1 VKTYKYSARDSKG
14 RIAKGELEATDIAAL
29 KNKLR
34 NQGLW
39 LISQNSS
46 QQSLL
51 PFLEGFFDKKIGL
64 KDMVVFS
71 RQFSAMIEAGIAI
84 LRVLTVLIQQTENP
98 KLKAILQEIKRD
110 IEQGVPLS
118 ESMQKF
124 PEAFDSL
131 YVSMVKAGELG
142 GVLDVVLNRVAGFLE
157 SRSKLSNKVRTA
169 LTYPASLLVISLLVV
184 WFMLTFILP
193 KFSAIFT
200 STGGELPAFTQF
212 LINISNVL
220 RSPFIL
226 VIIAFIWFAV
236 NYPNATIHSFEC
248 NPDMIGLCESRSKY
262 FPNIRLNNAAVS
274 ISNTPMTFYK
284 IDQEKT
290 KSQQNIPYY
299 IKKDGNPGASSLFKS
314 LDKVYSQIPIEVRAI
329 RLDNYLKQNNI
340 DYIDLL
346 WMDIQGSELNAL
358 KSLGENIN
366 KVKMIHTEMPIGH
379 NTEYDGAPKAEEI
392 HSYLLLHKFELVGV
406 GQMDYIYLNT
416 NK

>member
-200 STGGELPAFTQF
+200 STGGELPAFTQL

-226 VIIAFIWFAV
+226 VIVAFIWFAV
-236 NYPNATIHSFEC
+236 SYARSYYQSEEGRLKIDTFSLKIPIFGPILKKVAIARFSRTFGTLI
-248 NPDMIGLCESRSKY
+248 ESGVPITTALDVTRSS
-262 FPNIRLNNAAVS
+262 INNALLESVLIKVKKDIEEGS
-274 ISNTPMTFYK
+274 PISNQLQKSEVFPPMVTQMVAIGEEAGELENMLNKIADFYDDEVDSSVESLTALMEPVF
-284 IDQEKT
+284 IVV
-290 KSQQNIPYY
+290 I
-299 IKKDGNPGASSLFKS
+299 GAIVGAIVVAMYLPIFN
-314 LDKVYSQIPIEVRAI
+314 VINQI
-329 RLDNYLKQNNI
+329 N
-340 DYIDLL
+340 
-346 WMDIQGSELNAL
+346 
-358 KSLGENIN
+358 
-366 KVKMIHTEMPIGH
+366 
-379 NTEYDGAPKAEEI
+379 
-392 HSYLLLHKFELVGV
+392 
-406 GQMDYIYLNT
+406 
-416 NK
+416 

>member
-1 VKTYKYSARDSKG
+1 MKTYKYSARDSKG

-169 LTYPASLLVISLLVV
+169 LTYPASLLVISILVV

-236 NYPNATIHSFEC
+236 NYARSYYRSEEGRLKIDTFSLKIPIFGPILKKVAIARFSRTFGTLI
-248 NPDMIGLCESRSKY
+248 ESGVPITTALDVTRTS
-262 FPNIRLNNAAVS
+262 INNALLESVLIKVKKDIEEGS
-274 ISNTPMTFYK
+274 PISNQLQKSEVFPPMVTQMVAIGEEAGELENMLNKIADFYDDEVDSSVESLTALMEPVF
-284 IDQEKT
+284 IVV
-290 KSQQNIPYY
+290 I
-299 IKKDGNPGASSLFKS
+299 GAIVGAIVVAMYLPIFN
-314 LDKVYSQIPIEVRAI
+314 VINQI
-329 RLDNYLKQNNI
+329 N
-340 DYIDLL
+340 
-346 WMDIQGSELNAL
+346 
-358 KSLGENIN
+358 
-366 KVKMIHTEMPIGH
+366 
-379 NTEYDGAPKAEEI
+379 
-392 HSYLLLHKFELVGV
+392 
-406 GQMDYIYLNT
+406 
-416 NK
+416 

>member
-1 VKTYKYSARDSKG
+1 MKTYKYSARDSKG

-169 LTYPASLLVISLLVV
+169 LTYPASLLVISILVV

-200 STGGELPAFTQF
+200 STGGELPAFTQL

-236 NYPNATIHSFEC
+236 SYARSYYQSEEGRLKIDTFSLKIPIFGPILKKVAIARFSRTFGTLI
-248 NPDMIGLCESRSKY
+248 ESGVPITTALDVTRSS
-262 FPNIRLNNAAVS
+262 INNALLESVLIKVKKDIEEGS
-274 ISNTPMTFYK
+274 PISNQLQKSEVFPPMVTQMVAIGEEAGELENMLNKIADFYDDEVDSSVESLTALMEPVF
-284 IDQEKT
+284 IVV
-290 KSQQNIPYY
+290 I
-299 IKKDGNPGASSLFKS
+299 GAIVGAIVIAMYLPIFN
-314 LDKVYSQIPIEVRAI
+314 VINQI
-329 RLDNYLKQNNI
+329 N
-340 DYIDLL
+340 
-346 WMDIQGSELNAL
+346 
-358 KSLGENIN
+358 
-366 KVKMIHTEMPIGH
+366 
-379 NTEYDGAPKAEEI
+379 
-392 HSYLLLHKFELVGV
+392 
-406 GQMDYIYLNT
+406 
-416 NK
+416 

>member
-46 QQSLL
+46 EQSLL

-169 LTYPASLLVISLLVV
+169 LTYPASLLVISILVV

-200 STGGELPAFTQF
+200 STGGQLPAFTQF

-236 NYPNATIHSFEC
+236 NYARSYYRSEEGRLKIDTFSLKIPIFGPILKKVAIARFSRTFGTLI
-248 NPDMIGLCESRSKY
+248 ESGVPITTALDVTRTS
-262 FPNIRLNNAAVS
+262 INNALLESVLIKVKKDIEEGS
-274 ISNTPMTFYK
+274 PISNQLQKSEVFPPMVTQMVAIGEEAGELENMLNKIADFYDDEVDSSVESLTALMEPVF
-284 IDQEKT
+284 IVV
-290 KSQQNIPYY
+290 I
-299 IKKDGNPGASSLFKS
+299 GAIVGAIVVAMYLPIFN
-314 LDKVYSQIPIEVRAI
+314 VINQI
-329 RLDNYLKQNNI
+329 N
-340 DYIDLL
+340 
-346 WMDIQGSELNAL
+346 
-358 KSLGENIN
+358 
-366 KVKMIHTEMPIGH
+366 
-379 NTEYDGAPKAEEI
+379 
-392 HSYLLLHKFELVGV
+392 
-406 GQMDYIYLNT
+406 
-416 NK
+416 

>member
-1 VKTYKYSARDSKG
+1 MKTYKYSARDSKG
-14 RIAKGELEATDIAAL
+14 RIAKGELEATDLAAL

-226 VIIAFIWFAV
+226 VIIAFIWFTV
-236 NYPNATIHSFEC
+236 NYARSYYRSEEGRLKIDTFSLKIPIFGPILKKVAIARFSRTFGTLI
-248 NPDMIGLCESRSKY
+248 ESGVPITTALDVTRTS
-262 FPNIRLNNAAVS
+262 INNALLESVLIKVKKDIEEGS
-274 ISNTPMTFYK
+274 LISNQLQKSEVFPPMVTQMVAIGEEAGELENMLNKIADFYDDEVDSSVESLTALMEPVF
-284 IDQEKT
+284 IVV
-290 KSQQNIPYY
+290 I
-299 IKKDGNPGASSLFKS
+299 GAIVGAIVVAMYLPIFN
-314 LDKVYSQIPIEVRAI
+314 VINQI
-329 RLDNYLKQNNI
+329 N
-340 DYIDLL
+340 
-346 WMDIQGSELNAL
+346 
-358 KSLGENIN
+358 
-366 KVKMIHTEMPIGH
+366 
-379 NTEYDGAPKAEEI
+379 
-392 HSYLLLHKFELVGV
+392 
-406 GQMDYIYLNT
+406 
-416 NK
+416 

>member
-1 VKTYKYSARDSKG
+1 MKTYKYSARDSKG

-46 QQSLL
+46 QQALL

-169 LTYPASLLVISLLVV
+169 LTYPASLLVISILVV

-200 STGGELPAFTQF
+200 STGGELPAFTQL

-226 VIIAFIWFAV
+226 VIVAFIWFAV
-236 NYPNATIHSFEC
+236 SYARSYYQSEEGRLKIDTFSLKIPIFGPILKKVAIARFSRTFGTLI
-248 NPDMIGLCESRSKY
+248 ESGVPITTALDVTRTS
-262 FPNIRLNNAAVS
+262 INNALLESVLIKVKKDIEEGS
-274 ISNTPMTFYK
+274 PISNQLQKSEVFPPMVTQMVAIGEEAGELENMLNKIADFYDDEVDSSVESLTALMEPVF
-284 IDQEKT
+284 IVV
-290 KSQQNIPYY
+290 I
-299 IKKDGNPGASSLFKS
+299 GAIVGAIVVAMYLPIFN
-314 LDKVYSQIPIEVRAI
+314 VINQI
-329 RLDNYLKQNNI
+329 N
-340 DYIDLL
+340 
-346 WMDIQGSELNAL
+346 
-358 KSLGENIN
+358 
-366 KVKMIHTEMPIGH
+366 
-379 NTEYDGAPKAEEI
+379 
-392 HSYLLLHKFELVGV
+392 
-406 GQMDYIYLNT
+406 
-416 NK
+416 

>member
-1 VKTYKYSARDSKG
+1 MKTYKYSARDSKG

-169 LTYPASLLVISLLVV
+169 LTYPASLLVISILVV

-200 STGGELPAFTQF
+200 STGGELPAFTQL

-226 VIIAFIWFAV
+226 VIVAFIWFAV
-236 NYPNATIHSFEC
+236 SYARSYYQSEEGRLKIDTFSLKIPIFGPILKKVAIARFSRTFGTLI
-248 NPDMIGLCESRSKY
+248 ESGVPITTALDVTRTS
-262 FPNIRLNNAAVS
+262 INNALLESVLIKVKKDIEEGS
-274 ISNTPMTFYK
+274 PISNQLQKSEVFPPMVTQMVAIGEEAGELENMLNKIADFYDDEVDSSVESLTALMEPVF
-284 IDQEKT
+284 IVV
-290 KSQQNIPYY
+290 I
-299 IKKDGNPGASSLFKS
+299 GAIVGAIVVAMYLPIFN
-314 LDKVYSQIPIEVRAI
+314 VINQI
-329 RLDNYLKQNNI
+329 N
-340 DYIDLL
+340 
-346 WMDIQGSELNAL
+346 
-358 KSLGENIN
+358 
-366 KVKMIHTEMPIGH
+366 
-379 NTEYDGAPKAEEI
+379 
-392 HSYLLLHKFELVGV
+392 
-406 GQMDYIYLNT
+406 
-416 NK
+416 

>member
-1 VKTYKYSARDSKG
+1 MKTYKYSARDSKG

-29 KNKLR
+29 KNRLR

-169 LTYPASLLVISLLVV
+169 LTYPASLLVISILVV

-236 NYPNATIHSFEC
+236 NYARSYYRSEEGRLKIDTFSLKIPIFGPILKKVAIARFSRTFGTLI
-248 NPDMIGLCESRSKY
+248 ESGVPITTALDVTRTS
-262 FPNIRLNNAAVS
+262 INNALLESVLIKVKKDIEEGS
-274 ISNTPMTFYK
+274 PISNQLQKSEVFPPMVTQMVAIGEEAGELENMLNKIADFYDDEVDSSVESLTALMEPVF
-284 IDQEKT
+284 IVV
-290 KSQQNIPYY
+290 I
-299 IKKDGNPGASSLFKS
+299 GAIVGAIVVAMYLPIFN
-314 LDKVYSQIPIEVRAI
+314 VINQI
-329 RLDNYLKQNNI
+329 N
-340 DYIDLL
+340 
-346 WMDIQGSELNAL
+346 
-358 KSLGENIN
+358 
-366 KVKMIHTEMPIGH
+366 
-379 NTEYDGAPKAEEI
+379 
-392 HSYLLLHKFELVGV
+392 
-406 GQMDYIYLNT
+406 
-416 NK
+416 

>member
-1 VKTYKYSARDSKG
+1 MKTYKYSARDSKG
-14 RIAKGELEATDIAAL
+14 RIAKGELEATDLAAL

-236 NYPNATIHSFEC
+236 NYARSYYRSEEGRLKIDTFSLKIPIFGPILKKVAIARFSRTFGTLI
-248 NPDMIGLCESRSKY
+248 ESGVPITTALDVTRTS
-262 FPNIRLNNAAVS
+262 INNALLESVLIKVKKDIEEGS
-274 ISNTPMTFYK
+274 PISNQLQKSEVFPPMVTQMVAIGEEAGELENMLNKIADFYDDEVDSSVESLTALMEPVF
-284 IDQEKT
+284 IVV
-290 KSQQNIPYY
+290 I
-299 IKKDGNPGASSLFKS
+299 GAIVGAIVVAMYLPIFN
-314 LDKVYSQIPIEVRAI
+314 VINQI
-329 RLDNYLKQNNI
+329 N
-340 DYIDLL
+340 
-346 WMDIQGSELNAL
+346 
-358 KSLGENIN
+358 
-366 KVKMIHTEMPIGH
+366 
-379 NTEYDGAPKAEEI
+379 
-392 HSYLLLHKFELVGV
+392 
-406 GQMDYIYLNT
+406 
-416 NK
+416 

>member
-1 VKTYKYSARDSKG
+1 MKTYKYSARDSKG

-39 LISQNSS
+39 LISQNNS

-236 NYPNATIHSFEC
+236 NYARSYYRSEEGRLKIDTFSLKIPIFGPILKKVAIARFSRTFGTLI
-248 NPDMIGLCESRSKY
+248 ESGVPITTALDVTRTS
-262 FPNIRLNNAAVS
+262 INNALLESVLIKVKKDIEEGS
-274 ISNTPMTFYK
+274 PISNQLQKSEVFPPMVTQMVAIGEEAGELENMLNKIADFYDDEVDSSVESLTALMEPVF
-284 IDQEKT
+284 IVV
-290 KSQQNIPYY
+290 I
-299 IKKDGNPGASSLFKS
+299 GAIVGAIVVAMYLPIFN
-314 LDKVYSQIPIEVRAI
+314 VINQI
-329 RLDNYLKQNNI
+329 N
-340 DYIDLL
+340 
-346 WMDIQGSELNAL
+346 
-358 KSLGENIN
+358 
-366 KVKMIHTEMPIGH
+366 
-379 NTEYDGAPKAEEI
+379 
-392 HSYLLLHKFELVGV
+392 
-406 GQMDYIYLNT
+406 
-416 NK
+416 

>member
-1 VKTYKYSARDSKG
+1 MKTYKYSARDSKG
-14 RIAKGELEATDIAAL
+14 RIAKGELEATDLAAL

-110 IEQGVPLS
+110 REQGVPLS

-236 NYPNATIHSFEC
+236 NYARSYYRSEEGRLKIDTFSLKIPIFGPILKKVAIARFSRTFGTLI
-248 NPDMIGLCESRSKY
+248 ESGVPITTALDVTRTS
-262 FPNIRLNNAAVS
+262 INNALLESVLIKVKKDIEEGS
-274 ISNTPMTFYK
+274 PISNQLQKSEVFPPMVTQMVAIGVEAGELENMLNKIADFYDDEVDSSVESLTALMEPVF
-284 IDQEKT
+284 IVV
-290 KSQQNIPYY
+290 I
-299 IKKDGNPGASSLFKS
+299 GAIVGAIVVAMYLPIFN
-314 LDKVYSQIPIEVRAI
+314 VINQI
-329 RLDNYLKQNNI
+329 N
-340 DYIDLL
+340 
-346 WMDIQGSELNAL
+346 
-358 KSLGENIN
+358 
-366 KVKMIHTEMPIGH
+366 
-379 NTEYDGAPKAEEI
+379 
-392 HSYLLLHKFELVGV
+392 
-406 GQMDYIYLNT
+406 
-416 NK
+416 

>member
-14 RIAKGELEATDIAAL
+14 RIANGELEATDIAAL

-51 PFLEGFFDKKIGL
+51 PFLEGFFNKKIGL

-169 LTYPASLLVISLLVV
+169 LTYPASLLVISILVV

-200 STGGELPAFTQF
+200 STGGELPAFTQL

-226 VIIAFIWFAV
+226 VIVAFIWFAV
-236 NYPNATIHSFEC
+236 NYARSYYRSEEGRFKIDTFSLKIPIFGPILKKVAIARFSRTFGTLI
-248 NPDMIGLCESRSKY
+248 ESGVPITTALDVTRTS
-262 FPNIRLNNAAVS
+262 INNALLESVLIKVKKDIEEGS
-274 ISNTPMTFYK
+274 PISNQLQKSEVFPPMVTQMVAIGEEAGELENMLNKIADFYDDEVDSSVESLTALMEPVF
-284 IDQEKT
+284 IVV
-290 KSQQNIPYY
+290 I
-299 IKKDGNPGASSLFKS
+299 GAIVGAIVVAMYLPIFN
-314 LDKVYSQIPIEVRAI
+314 VINQI
-329 RLDNYLKQNNI
+329 N
-340 DYIDLL
+340 
-346 WMDIQGSELNAL
+346 
-358 KSLGENIN
+358 
-366 KVKMIHTEMPIGH
+366 
-379 NTEYDGAPKAEEI
+379 
-392 HSYLLLHKFELVGV
+392 
-406 GQMDYIYLNT
+406 
-416 NK
+416 

>member
-14 RIAKGELEATDIAAL
+14 RIAKGELEATDLAAL

-46 QQSLL
+46 QQALL

-169 LTYPASLLVISLLVV
+169 LTYPASLLVISILVV

-236 NYPNATIHSFEC
+236 NYARSYYRSEEGRLKIDTFSLKIPIFGPILKKVAIARFSRTFGTLI
-248 NPDMIGLCESRSKY
+248 ESGVPITTALDVTRTS
-262 FPNIRLNNAAVS
+262 INNALLESVLIKVKKDIEEGS
-274 ISNTPMTFYK
+274 PISNQLQKSEVFPPMVTQMVAIGEEAGELENMLNKIADFYDDEVDSSVESLTALMEPVF
-284 IDQEKT
+284 IVV
-290 KSQQNIPYY
+290 I
-299 IKKDGNPGASSLFKS
+299 GAIVGAIVVAMYLPIFN
-314 LDKVYSQIPIEVRAI
+314 VINQI
-329 RLDNYLKQNNI
+329 N
-340 DYIDLL
+340 
-346 WMDIQGSELNAL
+346 
-358 KSLGENIN
+358 
-366 KVKMIHTEMPIGH
+366 
-379 NTEYDGAPKAEEI
+379 
-392 HSYLLLHKFELVGV
+392 
-406 GQMDYIYLNT
+406 
-416 NK
+416 

>member
-14 RIAKGELEATDIAAL
+14 RIAKGELEAADIAAL

-200 STGGELPAFTQF
+200 STGGELPAFTQL

-226 VIIAFIWFAV
+226 VIVAFIWFTVSYARSYYQSEEGRLKIDTFSLKIPIFGPILKKV
-236 NYPNATIHSFEC
+236 AIARFSRTFGTLI
-248 NPDMIGLCESRSKY
+248 ESGVPITTALDVTRSS
-262 FPNIRLNNAAVS
+262 INNALLESVLIKVKKDIEEGS
-274 ISNTPMTFYK
+274 PISNQLQKSEVFPPMVTQMVAIGEEAGELENMLNKIADFYDDEVDSSVESLTALMEPVF
-284 IDQEKT
+284 IVV
-290 KSQQNIPYY
+290 I
-299 IKKDGNPGASSLFKS
+299 GAIVGAIVVAMYLPIFN
-314 LDKVYSQIPIEVRAI
+314 VINQI
-329 RLDNYLKQNNI
+329 N
-340 DYIDLL
+340 
-346 WMDIQGSELNAL
+346 
-358 KSLGENIN
+358 
-366 KVKMIHTEMPIGH
+366 
-379 NTEYDGAPKAEEI
+379 
-392 HSYLLLHKFELVGV
+392 
-406 GQMDYIYLNT
+406 
-416 NK
+416 

>member
-1 VKTYKYSARDSKG
+1 MKTYKYSARDSKG

-51 PFLEGFFDKKIGL
+51 PFLEGFFDKKIRL

-131 YVSMVKAGELG
+131 YVSMVQAGELG

-236 NYPNATIHSFEC
+236 NYARSYYRSEEGRLKIDTFSLKIPIFGPILKKVAIARFSRTFGTLI
-248 NPDMIGLCESRSKY
+248 ESGVPITTALDVTRTS
-262 FPNIRLNNAAVS
+262 INNALLESVLIKVKKDIEEGS
-274 ISNTPMTFYK
+274 PISNQLQKSEVFPPMVTQMVAIGEEAGELENMLNKIADFYDDEVDSSVESLTALMEPVF
-284 IDQEKT
+284 IVV
-290 KSQQNIPYY
+290 I
-299 IKKDGNPGASSLFKS
+299 GAIVGAIVVAMYLPIFN
-314 LDKVYSQIPIEVRAI
+314 VINQI
-329 RLDNYLKQNNI
+329 N
-340 DYIDLL
+340 
-346 WMDIQGSELNAL
+346 
-358 KSLGENIN
+358 
-366 KVKMIHTEMPIGH
+366 
-379 NTEYDGAPKAEEI
+379 
-392 HSYLLLHKFELVGV
+392 
-406 GQMDYIYLNT
+406 
-416 NK
+416 

>member
-1 VKTYKYSARDSKG
+1 MKTYKYSARDSKG
-14 RIAKGELEATDIAAL
+14 RIAKGELEATDLAAL

-236 NYPNATIHSFEC
+236 NYARSYYRSEEGRLKIDTFSLKIPIFGPILKKVAIARFSRTFGTLI
-248 NPDMIGLCESRSKY
+248 ESGVPITTALDVTRTS
-262 FPNIRLNNAAVS
+262 INNALLESVLRKVKKDIEEGS
-274 ISNTPMTFYK
+274 PISNQLQKSEVFPPMVTQMVAIGEEAGELENMLNKIADFYDDEVDSSVESLTALMEPVF
-284 IDQEKT
+284 IVV
-290 KSQQNIPYY
+290 I
-299 IKKDGNPGASSLFKS
+299 GAIVGAIVVAMYLPIFN
-314 LDKVYSQIPIEVRAI
+314 VINQI
-329 RLDNYLKQNNI
+329 N
-340 DYIDLL
+340 
-346 WMDIQGSELNAL
+346 
-358 KSLGENIN
+358 
-366 KVKMIHTEMPIGH
+366 
-379 NTEYDGAPKAEEI
+379 
-392 HSYLLLHKFELVGV
+392 
-406 GQMDYIYLNT
+406 
-416 NK
+416 

>member
-1 VKTYKYSARDSKG
+1 MKTYKYSARDSKG

-39 LISQNSS
+39 LISQNRS

-169 LTYPASLLVISLLVV
+169 LTYPASLLVISILVV

-200 STGGELPAFTQF
+200 STGGELPAFTQL

-226 VIIAFIWFAV
+226 VIVAFIWFAV
-236 NYPNATIHSFEC
+236 SYARSYYQSEEGRLKIDTFSLKIPIFGPILKKVAIARFSRTFGTLI
-248 NPDMIGLCESRSKY
+248 ESGVPITTALDVTRTS
-262 FPNIRLNNAAVS
+262 INNALLESVLIKVKKDIEEGS
-274 ISNTPMTFYK
+274 PISNQLQKSEVFPPMVTQMVAIGEEAGELENMLNKIADFYDDEVDSSVESLTALMEPVF
-284 IDQEKT
+284 IVV
-290 KSQQNIPYY
+290 I
-299 IKKDGNPGASSLFKS
+299 GAIVGAIVVAMYLPIFN
-314 LDKVYSQIPIEVRAI
+314 VINQI
-329 RLDNYLKQNNI
+329 N
-340 DYIDLL
+340 
-346 WMDIQGSELNAL
+346 
-358 KSLGENIN
+358 
-366 KVKMIHTEMPIGH
+366 
-379 NTEYDGAPKAEEI
+379 
-392 HSYLLLHKFELVGV
+392 
-406 GQMDYIYLNT
+406 
-416 NK
+416 

>member
-1 VKTYKYSARDSKG
+1 MKTYKYSARDSKG

-200 STGGELPAFTQF
+200 STGGELPAFTQL

-226 VIIAFIWFAV
+226 VIVAFIWFAV
-236 NYPNATIHSFEC
+236 SYARSYYQSEEGRLKIDTFSLKIPIFGPILKKVAIARFSRTFGTLI
-248 NPDMIGLCESRSKY
+248 ESGVPITTALDVTRSS
-262 FPNIRLNNAAVS
+262 INNALLESVLIKVKKDIEEGS
-274 ISNTPMTFYK
+274 PISNQLQKSEVFPPMVTQMVAIGEEAGELENMLNKIADFYDDEVDSSVESLTALMEPVF
-284 IDQEKT
+284 IVV
-290 KSQQNIPYY
+290 I
-299 IKKDGNPGASSLFKS
+299 GAIVGAIVVAMYLPIFN
-314 LDKVYSQIPIEVRAI
+314 VINQI
-329 RLDNYLKQNNI
+329 N
-340 DYIDLL
+340 
-346 WMDIQGSELNAL
+346 
-358 KSLGENIN
+358 
-366 KVKMIHTEMPIGH
+366 
-379 NTEYDGAPKAEEI
+379 
-392 HSYLLLHKFELVGV
+392 
-406 GQMDYIYLNT
+406 
-416 NK
+416 

>member
-1 VKTYKYSARDSKG
+1 MKTYKYSARDSKG
-14 RIAKGELEATDIAAL
+14 RIANGELEATDIAAL

-51 PFLEGFFDKKIGL
+51 PFLEGFFNKKIGL

-169 LTYPASLLVISLLVV
+169 LTYPASLLVISILVV

-200 STGGELPAFTQF
+200 STGGELPAFTQL

-226 VIIAFIWFAV
+226 VIVAFIWFAV
-236 NYPNATIHSFEC
+236 NYARSYYQSEEGRLKIDTFSLKIPIFGPILKKVAIARFSRTFGTLI
-248 NPDMIGLCESRSKY
+248 ESGVPITTALDVTRTS
-262 FPNIRLNNAAVS
+262 INNALLESVLIKVKKDIEEGS
-274 ISNTPMTFYK
+274 PISNQLQKSEVFPPMVTQMVAIGEEAGELENMLNKIADFYDDEVDSSVESLTALMEPVF
-284 IDQEKT
+284 IVV
-290 KSQQNIPYY
+290 I
-299 IKKDGNPGASSLFKS
+299 GAIVGAIVVAMYLPIFN
-314 LDKVYSQIPIEVRAI
+314 VINQI
-329 RLDNYLKQNNI
+329 N
-340 DYIDLL
+340 
-346 WMDIQGSELNAL
+346 
-358 KSLGENIN
+358 
-366 KVKMIHTEMPIGH
+366 
-379 NTEYDGAPKAEEI
+379 
-392 HSYLLLHKFELVGV
+392 
-406 GQMDYIYLNT
+406 
-416 NK
+416 

>member
-169 LTYPASLLVISLLVV
+169 LTYPASLLVISILVV

-236 NYPNATIHSFEC
+236 NYARSYYRSEEGRLKIDTFSLKIPIFGPILKKVAIARFSRTFGTLI
-248 NPDMIGLCESRSKY
+248 ESGVPITTALDVTRTS
-262 FPNIRLNNAAVS
+262 INNALLESVLIKVKKDIEEGS
-274 ISNTPMTFYK
+274 PISNQLQKSEVFPPMVTQMVAIGEEAGELENMLNKIADFYDDEVDSSVESLTALMEPVF
-284 IDQEKT
+284 IVV
-290 KSQQNIPYY
+290 I
-299 IKKDGNPGASSLFKS
+299 GAIVGAIVVAMYLPIFN
-314 LDKVYSQIPIEVRAI
+314 VINQI
-329 RLDNYLKQNNI
+329 N
-340 DYIDLL
+340 
-346 WMDIQGSELNAL
+346 
-358 KSLGENIN
+358 
-366 KVKMIHTEMPIGH
+366 
-379 NTEYDGAPKAEEI
+379 
-392 HSYLLLHKFELVGV
+392 
-406 GQMDYIYLNT
+406 
-416 NK
+416 

>member
-1 VKTYKYSARDSKG
+1 MKTYKYSARDSKG

-169 LTYPASLLVISLLVV
+169 LTYPASLLVISILVV

-200 STGGELPAFTQF
+200 STGGELPAFTQL

-226 VIIAFIWFAV
+226 VIVAFIWFAV
-236 NYPNATIHSFEC
+236 SYARSYYQSEAGRLKIDTFSLKIPIFGPILKKVAIARFSRTFGTLI
-248 NPDMIGLCESRSKY
+248 ESGVPITTALDVTRTS
-262 FPNIRLNNAAVS
+262 INNALLESVLIKVKKDIEEGS
-274 ISNTPMTFYK
+274 PISNQLQKSEVFPPMVTQMVAIGEEAGELENMLNKIADFYDDEVDSSVESLTALMEPVF
-284 IDQEKT
+284 IVV
-290 KSQQNIPYY
+290 I
-299 IKKDGNPGASSLFKS
+299 GAIVGAIVVAMYLPIFN
-314 LDKVYSQIPIEVRAI
+314 VINQI
-329 RLDNYLKQNNI
+329 N
-340 DYIDLL
+340 
-346 WMDIQGSELNAL
+346 
-358 KSLGENIN
+358 
-366 KVKMIHTEMPIGH
+366 
-379 NTEYDGAPKAEEI
+379 
-392 HSYLLLHKFELVGV
+392 
-406 GQMDYIYLNT
+406 
-416 NK
+416 

>member
-14 RIAKGELEATDIAAL
+14 RIAKGELEASDIAAL

-39 LISQNSS
+39 LISHNSS

-51 PFLEGFFDKKIGL
+51 PFLEGFFDKKIKL

-169 LTYPASLLVISLLVV
+169 LTYPASLLIISLLVV

-236 NYPNATIHSFEC
+236 SYTRSYYQSEEGRLKIDTFSLKIPIFGPILKKVAIARFSRTFGTLI
-248 NPDMIGLCESRSKY
+248 ESGVPITTALDVTRTS
-262 FPNIRLNNAAVS
+262 INNALLESVLIKVKKDIEEGS
-274 ISNTPMTFYK
+274 PISNQLQNSNVFPPMVTQMVAIGEEAGELENMLNKIADFYDDEVDSSVESLTALMEPVF
-284 IDQEKT
+284 IVV
-290 KSQQNIPYY
+290 I
-299 IKKDGNPGASSLFKS
+299 GAIVGAIVVAMYLPIFN
-314 LDKVYSQIPIEVRAI
+314 VINQI
-329 RLDNYLKQNNI
+329 N
-340 DYIDLL
+340 
-346 WMDIQGSELNAL
+346 
-358 KSLGENIN
+358 
-366 KVKMIHTEMPIGH
+366 
-379 NTEYDGAPKAEEI
+379 
-392 HSYLLLHKFELVGV
+392 
-406 GQMDYIYLNT
+406 
-416 NK
+416 

>member
-1 VKTYKYSARDSKG
+1 MKTYKYSARDSKG

-51 PFLEGFFDKKIGL
+51 PFLEGFFNKKIGL

-169 LTYPASLLVISLLVV
+169 LTYPASLLVISILVV

-200 STGGELPAFTQF
+200 STGGELPAFTQL

-226 VIIAFIWFAV
+226 VIVAFIWFAV
-236 NYPNATIHSFEC
+236 SYARSYYQSEEGRLKIDTFSLKIPIFGPILKKVAIARFSRTFGTLI
-248 NPDMIGLCESRSKY
+248 ESGVPITTALDVTRSS
-262 FPNIRLNNAAVS
+262 INNALLESVLIKVKKDIEEGS
-274 ISNTPMTFYK
+274 PISNQLQKSEVFPPMVTQMVAIGEEAGELENMLNKIADFYDDEVDSSVESLTALMEPVF
-284 IDQEKT
+284 IVV
-290 KSQQNIPYY
+290 I
-299 IKKDGNPGASSLFKS
+299 GAIVGAIVVAMYLPIFN
-314 LDKVYSQIPIEVRAI
+314 VINQI
-329 RLDNYLKQNNI
+329 N
-340 DYIDLL
+340 
-346 WMDIQGSELNAL
+346 
-358 KSLGENIN
+358 
-366 KVKMIHTEMPIGH
+366 
-379 NTEYDGAPKAEEI
+379 
-392 HSYLLLHKFELVGV
+392 
-406 GQMDYIYLNT
+406 
-416 NK
+416 

>member
-1 VKTYKYSARDSKG
+1 MKTYKYSARDSKG

-169 LTYPASLLVISLLVV
+169 LTYPASLLIISILVV

-200 STGGELPAFTQF
+200 STGGELPAFTQL

-236 NYPNATIHSFEC
+236 SYARSYYQSEEGRLKIDTFSLKIPIFGPILKKVAIARFSRTFGTLI
-248 NPDMIGLCESRSKY
+248 ESGVPITTALDVTRTS
-262 FPNIRLNNAAVS
+262 INNALLESVLIKVKKDIEEGS
-274 ISNTPMTFYK
+274 PISNQLQKSEVFPPMVTQMVAIGEEAGELENMLNKIADFYDDEVDSSVESLTALMEPVF
-284 IDQEKT
+284 IVV
-290 KSQQNIPYY
+290 I
-299 IKKDGNPGASSLFKS
+299 GAIVGAIVVAMYLPIFN
-314 LDKVYSQIPIEVRAI
+314 VINQI
-329 RLDNYLKQNNI
+329 N
-340 DYIDLL
+340 
-346 WMDIQGSELNAL
+346 
-358 KSLGENIN
+358 
-366 KVKMIHTEMPIGH
+366 
-379 NTEYDGAPKAEEI
+379 
-392 HSYLLLHKFELVGV
+392 
-406 GQMDYIYLNT
+406 
-416 NK
+416 

>member
-1 VKTYKYSARDSKG
+1 MVKTYKYSARDSKG

-39 LISQNSS
+39 LISQNNS

-236 NYPNATIHSFEC
+236 NYARSYYRSEEGRLKIDTFSLKIPIFGPILKKVAIARFSRTFGTLI
-248 NPDMIGLCESRSKY
+248 ESGVPITTALDVTRTS
-262 FPNIRLNNAAVS
+262 INNALLESVLIKVKKDIEEGS
-274 ISNTPMTFYK
+274 PISNQLQKSEVFPPMVTQMVAIGEEAGELENMLNKIADFYDDEVDSSVESLTALMEPVF
-284 IDQEKT
+284 IVV
-290 KSQQNIPYY
+290 I
-299 IKKDGNPGASSLFKS
+299 GAIVGAIVVAMYLPIFN
-314 LDKVYSQIPIEVRAI
+314 VINQI
-329 RLDNYLKQNNI
+329 N
-340 DYIDLL
+340 
-346 WMDIQGSELNAL
+346 
-358 KSLGENIN
+358 
-366 KVKMIHTEMPIGH
+366 
-379 NTEYDGAPKAEEI
+379 
-392 HSYLLLHKFELVGV
+392 
-406 GQMDYIYLNT
+406 
-416 NK
+416 

>member
-46 QQSLL
+46 QQPLL

-236 NYPNATIHSFEC
+236 NYARSYYRSEEGRLKIDTFSLKIPIFGPILKKVAIARFSRTFGTLI
-248 NPDMIGLCESRSKY
+248 ESGVPITTALDVTRTS
-262 FPNIRLNNAAVS
+262 INNALLESVLIKVKKDIEEGS
-274 ISNTPMTFYK
+274 PISNQLQKSDVFPPMVTQMVAIGEEAGELENMLNKIADFYDDEVDSSVESLTALMEPVF
-284 IDQEKT
+284 IVV
-290 KSQQNIPYY
+290 I
-299 IKKDGNPGASSLFKS
+299 GAIVGAIVIAMYLPIFN
-314 LDKVYSQIPIEVRAI
+314 VINQI
-329 RLDNYLKQNNI
+329 N
-340 DYIDLL
+340 
-346 WMDIQGSELNAL
+346 
-358 KSLGENIN
+358 
-366 KVKMIHTEMPIGH
+366 
-379 NTEYDGAPKAEEI
+379 
-392 HSYLLLHKFELVGV
+392 
-406 GQMDYIYLNT
+406 
-416 NK
+416 

>member
-1 VKTYKYSARDSKG
+1 MKTYKYSARDSKG

-46 QQSLL
+46 EQSLL

-169 LTYPASLLVISLLVV
+169 LTYPASLLVISILVV

-200 STGGELPAFTQF
+200 STGGQLPAFTQF

-236 NYPNATIHSFEC
+236 NYARSYYRSEEGRLKIDTFSLKIPIFGPILKKVAIARFSRTFGTLI
-248 NPDMIGLCESRSKY
+248 ESGVPITTALDVTRTS
-262 FPNIRLNNAAVS
+262 INNALLESVLIKVKKDIEEGS
-274 ISNTPMTFYK
+274 PISNQLQKSEVFPPMVTQMVAIGEEAGELENMLNKIADFYDDEVDSSVESLTALMEPVF
-284 IDQEKT
+284 IVV
-290 KSQQNIPYY
+290 I
-299 IKKDGNPGASSLFKS
+299 GAIVGAIVVAMYLPIFN
-314 LDKVYSQIPIEVRAI
+314 VINQI
-329 RLDNYLKQNNI
+329 N
-340 DYIDLL
+340 
-346 WMDIQGSELNAL
+346 
-358 KSLGENIN
+358 
-366 KVKMIHTEMPIGH
+366 
-379 NTEYDGAPKAEEI
+379 
-392 HSYLLLHKFELVGV
+392 
-406 GQMDYIYLNT
+406 
-416 NK
+416 

>member
-1 VKTYKYSARDSKG
+1 MKTYKYSARDSKG
-14 RIAKGELEATDIAAL
+14 RVAKGELEATDINAL

-169 LTYPASLLVISLLVV
+169 LTYPASLLVISILVV
-184 WFMLTFILP
+184 WFMLTFILT

-236 NYPNATIHSFEC
+236 NYA
-248 NPDMIGLCESRSKY
+248 RSY
-262 FPNIRLNNAAVS
+262 YRSEEGRLNIDTFSLKIPIFGPILKKVAIARFSRTFGTLIESGVPITTALDVTRTSINNALLESVLIKVKKDIEEGS
-274 ISNTPMTFYK
+274 PISNQLQKSDVFPPMVTQMVAIGEEAGELENMLNKIADFYDDEVDSSVESLTALMEPVF
-284 IDQEKT
+284 IVV
-290 KSQQNIPYY
+290 I
-299 IKKDGNPGASSLFKS
+299 GAIVGAIVVAMYLPIFN
-314 LDKVYSQIPIEVRAI
+314 VINQI
-329 RLDNYLKQNNI
+329 N
-340 DYIDLL
+340 
-346 WMDIQGSELNAL
+346 
-358 KSLGENIN
+358 
-366 KVKMIHTEMPIGH
+366 
-379 NTEYDGAPKAEEI
+379 
-392 HSYLLLHKFELVGV
+392 
-406 GQMDYIYLNT
+406 
-416 NK
+416 

>member
-1 VKTYKYSARDSKG
+1 MKTYKYSARDSKG
-14 RIAKGELEATDIAAL
+14 RIANGELEATDIAAL

-51 PFLEGFFDKKIGL
+51 PFLEGFFNKKIGL

-169 LTYPASLLVISLLVV
+169 LTYPASLLVISILVV

-200 STGGELPAFTQF
+200 STGGELPAFTQL

-226 VIIAFIWFAV
+226 VIVAFIWFAV
-236 NYPNATIHSFEC
+236 SYARSYYQSEEGRLKIDTFSLKIPIFGPILKKVAIARFSRTFGTLI
-248 NPDMIGLCESRSKY
+248 ESGVPITTALDVTRTS
-262 FPNIRLNNAAVS
+262 INNALLESVLIKVKKDIEEGS
-274 ISNTPMTFYK
+274 PISNQLQKSEVFPPMVTQMVAIGEEAGELENMLNKIADFYDDEVDSSVESLTALMEPVF
-284 IDQEKT
+284 IVV
-290 KSQQNIPYY
+290 I
-299 IKKDGNPGASSLFKS
+299 GAIVGAIVVAMYLPIFN
-314 LDKVYSQIPIEVRAI
+314 VINQI
-329 RLDNYLKQNNI
+329 N
-340 DYIDLL
+340 
-346 WMDIQGSELNAL
+346 
-358 KSLGENIN
+358 
-366 KVKMIHTEMPIGH
+366 
-379 NTEYDGAPKAEEI
+379 
-392 HSYLLLHKFELVGV
+392 
-406 GQMDYIYLNT
+406 
-416 NK
+416 

>member
-1 VKTYKYSARDSKG
+1 MKTYKYSARDSKG

-51 PFLEGFFDKKIGL
+51 PFLEGFFNKKIGL

-169 LTYPASLLVISLLVV
+169 LTYPASLLVISILVV

-200 STGGELPAFTQF
+200 STGGELPAFTQL

-226 VIIAFIWFAV
+226 VIVAFIWFAV
-236 NYPNATIHSFEC
+236 SYARSYYQSEEGRLKIDTFSLKIPIFGPILKKVAIARFSRTFGTLI
-248 NPDMIGLCESRSKY
+248 ESGVPITTALDVTRSS
-262 FPNIRLNNAAVS
+262 INNALLESVLIKVKKDIEEGS
-274 ISNTPMTFYK
+274 PISNQLQKSEVFPPMVTQMVAIGEEAGELENMLNKIADFYDDEVDSSVESLTALMEPVF
-284 IDQEKT
+284 IVV
-290 KSQQNIPYY
+290 I
-299 IKKDGNPGASSLFKS
+299 GAIVGAIVVAMYLPIFNFIN
-314 LDKVYSQIPIEVRAI
+314 QI
-329 RLDNYLKQNNI
+329 N
-340 DYIDLL
+340 
-346 WMDIQGSELNAL
+346 
-358 KSLGENIN
+358 
-366 KVKMIHTEMPIGH
+366 
-379 NTEYDGAPKAEEI
+379 
-392 HSYLLLHKFELVGV
+392 
-406 GQMDYIYLNT
+406 
-416 NK
+416 

>member
-14 RIAKGELEATDIAAL
+14 RIAKGELEASDIAAL

-39 LISQNSS
+39 LISHNSS

-51 PFLEGFFDKKIGL
+51 PFLEGFFDKKIKS

-169 LTYPASLLVISLLVV
+169 LTYPASLLIISLLVV

-236 NYPNATIHSFEC
+236 SYTRSYYQSEEGRLKIDTFSLKIPIFGPILKKVAIARFSRTFGTLI
-248 NPDMIGLCESRSKY
+248 ESGVPITTALDVTRTS
-262 FPNIRLNNAAVS
+262 INNALLESVLIKVKKDIEEGS
-274 ISNTPMTFYK
+274 PISNQLQNSNVFPPMVTQMVAIGEEAGELENMLNKIADFYDDEVDSSVESLTALMEPVF
-284 IDQEKT
+284 IVV
-290 KSQQNIPYY
+290 I
-299 IKKDGNPGASSLFKS
+299 GAIVGAIVVAMYLPIFN
-314 LDKVYSQIPIEVRAI
+314 VINQI
-329 RLDNYLKQNNI
+329 N
-340 DYIDLL
+340 
-346 WMDIQGSELNAL
+346 
-358 KSLGENIN
+358 
-366 KVKMIHTEMPIGH
+366 
-379 NTEYDGAPKAEEI
+379 
-392 HSYLLLHKFELVGV
+392 
-406 GQMDYIYLNT
+406 
-416 NK
+416 

>member
-1 VKTYKYSARDSKG
+1 MKTYKYSARDSKG
-14 RIAKGELEATDIAAL
+14 RIAKGELEATDINAL

-169 LTYPASLLVISLLVV
+169 LTYPASLLVISILVV

-220 RSPFIL
+220 RSLFIL

-236 NYPNATIHSFEC
+236 NYARSYYRSEEGRLKIDTFSLKIPIFGPILKKVAIARFSRTFGTLI
-248 NPDMIGLCESRSKY
+248 ESGVPITTALDVTRTS
-262 FPNIRLNNAAVS
+262 INNALLESVLIKVKKDIEEGS
-274 ISNTPMTFYK
+274 PISNQLQKSEVFPPMVTQMVAIGEEAGELENMLNKIADFYDDEVDSSVESLTALMEPVF
-284 IDQEKT
+284 IVV
-290 KSQQNIPYY
+290 I
-299 IKKDGNPGASSLFKS
+299 GAIVGAIVVAMYLPIFN
-314 LDKVYSQIPIEVRAI
+314 VINQI
-329 RLDNYLKQNNI
+329 N
-340 DYIDLL
+340 
-346 WMDIQGSELNAL
+346 
-358 KSLGENIN
+358 
-366 KVKMIHTEMPIGH
+366 
-379 NTEYDGAPKAEEI
+379 
-392 HSYLLLHKFELVGV
+392 
-406 GQMDYIYLNT
+406 
-416 NK
+416 

>member
-14 RIAKGELEATDIAAL
+14 RIAKGELEATDITAL

-200 STGGELPAFTQF
+200 STGGELPAFTQL

-226 VIIAFIWFAV
+226 VIVAFIWFAV
-236 NYPNATIHSFEC
+236 SYARSYYQSEEGRLKIDTFSLKIPIFGPILKKVAIARFSRTFGTLI
-248 NPDMIGLCESRSKY
+248 ESGVPITTALDVTRSS
-262 FPNIRLNNAAVS
+262 INNALLESVLIKVKKDIEEGS
-274 ISNTPMTFYK
+274 PISNQLQKSEVFPPMVTQMVAIGEEAGELENMLNKIADFYDDEVDSSVESLTALMEPVF
-284 IDQEKT
+284 IVV
-290 KSQQNIPYY
+290 I
-299 IKKDGNPGASSLFKS
+299 GAIVGAIVVAMYLPIFN
-314 LDKVYSQIPIEVRAI
+314 VINQI
-329 RLDNYLKQNNI
+329 N
-340 DYIDLL
+340 
-346 WMDIQGSELNAL
+346 
-358 KSLGENIN
+358 
-366 KVKMIHTEMPIGH
+366 
-379 NTEYDGAPKAEEI
+379 
-392 HSYLLLHKFELVGV
+392 
-406 GQMDYIYLNT
+406 
-416 NK
+416 